1 MAKINNARIEKYLK
15 NSSLKLARPLNSS
28 ILTEECEP
36 IETDVPAL
44 NIAFSGKLD
53 GGISPGFYQI
63 AGPSK
68 HFKTSFGLVAVA
80 SYLKKYDDS
89 IVFFFDSEFGAS
101 MSYFDRFGITEEMR
115 ERIIHLPFQ
124 NLEELKFELV
134 KQLDSVERGE
144 HVMFFIDS
152 IGLSASK
159 KEVEDALA
167 EKSSQDMTRAK
178 QLSSIARMIT
188 PVLSMKQVVC
198 LAINHVYKTQE
209 MFAKDVVS
217 GGCVA
222 AGTKIKLA
230 DGTLKNIEDVLVGDI
245 VLSKDGA
252 KPVTHVWNPET
263 LTNGTPECYE
273 IEFEDGYKVVCSENH
288 KFYFAPANTWFEA
301 KNMEENTS
309 FSKISMSTEYDAGS
323 FSFSN
328 DTGKVD
334 DCLNF
339 NNRIFIKTKSIKSVG
354 TLPVYDISV
363 ADSESYVLENG
374 VITHNTKLELASQGI
389 LLITRSKEKDDDGVS
404 GYTFN
409 IKIMKSRFAREETR
423 VPVTVTWDG
432 GIHRWSGMA
441 EIASKLGVIQ
451 EGRISRS
458 KGYMFT
464 KKDGTVIQEKDSDID
479 RADSFW
485 MTILAESNFRELV
498 EAQYTMGSPVENLI
512 GE

>member
-80 SYLKKYDDS
+80 SYLKKYDDA

-144 HVMFFIDS
+144 HVMIFIDS

-178 QLSSIARMIT
+178 QLSSIARIIT
-188 PVLSMKQVVC
+188 PVLSMKQLVC

-217 GGCVA
+217 GGQ
-222 AGTKIKLA
+222 
-230 DGTLKNIEDVLVGDI
+230 
-245 VLSKDGA
+245 
-252 KPVTHVWNPET
+252 
-263 LTNGTPECYE
+263 
-273 IEFEDGYKVVCSENH
+273 
-288 KFYFAPANTWFEA
+288 
-301 KNMEENTS
+301 
-309 FSKISMSTEYDAGS
+309 
-323 FSFSN
+323 
-328 DTGKVD
+328 
-334 DCLNF
+334 
-339 NNRIFIKTKSIKSVG
+339 
-354 TLPVYDISV
+354 
-363 ADSESYVLENG
+363 
-374 VITHNTKLELASQGI
+374 KLELASQGI
-389 LLITRSKEKDDDGVS
+389 LSISRSKEKDDDGVS